1 MPRTTC
7 CSSVVQSVC
16 NVAHNL
22 LPNAAP
28 QAVQSDAMESVQIQ
42 ALYEPPLAAKPQL
55 SEKPHQGFATRQTA
69 SHQGSS
75 VCNFTVTLGLQA
87 TVVENGVRETY
98 SARYYNPATGRF
110 LSRDTEDGFI
120 DQPATLHKYLY
131 ANGDPVNW
139 IDPTGRA
146 SSMSYAL
153 PLGIISVPIT
163 TVEANL
169 MAGMVGCAMLWVGGN
184 VWANSVVAS
193 NGGYVVQLPCFALP
207 MSKGGNQYVIH
218 QYVLDMAKAMGGDLC
233 AALKKIRDQAR
244 KAGNSSLFWAA
255 SATYKAVCRY

>member
-1 MPRTTC
+1 MSRTIRVQTVRSVAHNQQLFRCAVCAQCRARFAALPSRSLCAMWRAIRNSSVMPPVRNAAHDPQFFRRAICVQCRARSVVLPSRSPCAMPRTTC

-98 SARYYNPATGRF
+98 SARYYNPNTGR
-110 LSRDTEDGFI
+110 
-120 DQPATLHKYLY
+120 
-131 ANGDPVNW
+131 
-139 IDPTGRA
+139 
-146 SSMSYAL
+146 
-153 PLGIISVPIT
+153 
-163 TVEANL
+163 
-169 MAGMVGCAMLWVGGN
+169 
-184 VWANSVVAS
+184 
-193 NGGYVVQLPCFALP
+193 
-207 MSKGGNQYVIH
+207 
-218 QYVLDMAKAMGGDLC
+218 
-233 AALKKIRDQAR
+233 
-244 KAGNSSLFWAA
+244 
-255 SATYKAVCRY
+255 